1 MMRLQLISETDKNLP
16 IYASSQILSR
26 KISDILE
33 NRFSNSLKLKNSDGT
48 LLVYLFFNYNVEG
61 NSNIENRGK
70 LYIGK
75 DKSVESSTVIE
86 SFFVTSSSALI
97 NNIVEL
103 PSGITSVVIY
113 YSLNVINKYDVLKI
127 KEEKVSFGVT
137 MPKYTFGDVIINDDE
152 KRSIFRA
159 LIMIKEKELA
169 FDKWGYRK
177 IDPATKS
184 ILCFHGAPG
193 TGKTMCAH
201 AVAQYLGKNLL
212 IARYSQIQSKYTGEG
227 EKNLRKYFEEAEKQD
242 AVLFIDEA
250 DTFLSKRLSSAN
262 SNSKIYNS
270 MSNELYQL
278 IEDYNGCIIFAS
290 NHITDFDPAVISR
303 IIEPVE
309 FKLPDKET
317 RIKIIKKIL
326 PPGIPMSVPLS
337 DEELE
342 KLAAVSEGFSGRDI
356 RKSMYVF
363 IADKLYEEKQ
373 LRGKGNEEIL
383 VSFRDI
389 MLGFEN
395 VKEAKD
401 KLNESTKSTN
411 KIIGSFLE
419 EEEKKLRLLQIAA
432 LTLWADGEIS
442 SKEKQLFNELSKQY
456 KVDIQLS
463 KPEKL
468 PKLEDICSKIHSKSE
483 KMQVIDVACR
493 MIAFDL
499 NYPLKEKLFVEKM
512 LELLGYDNGKFSI
525 VDKYINDL
533 ILNYQTFESISSFLE
548 ISSYDALHE
557 LMREYTEAAANYHLA
572 ELYQNGSH
580 KFGGINKDE
589 VKAAFYFN
597 EAKRLGFNPS
607 WCNA

>member
-1 MMRLQLISETDKNLP
+1 MRLQLISEMDKNLP
-16 IYASSQILSR
+16 IYASSQILSK
-26 KISDILE
+26 KISEILE
-33 NRFSNSLKLKNSDGT
+33 DRFSKSQKLKNCDGT
-48 LLVYLFFNYNVEG
+48 LLIYLFFNYDVKDNPD
-61 NSNIENRGK
+61 IENRGC

-75 DKSVESSTVIE
+75 DKSVETSMVLE
-86 SFFVTSSSALI
+86 SFYVTSSSALT

-103 PSGITSVVIY
+103 PSDITSVVIY
-113 YSLNVINKYDVLKI
+113 YSQNVIDKADVLKS
-127 KEEKVSFGVT
+127 KEGKVSFNVT
-137 MPKYTFGDVIINDDE
+137 KPKYTFDDVIINDDE
-152 KRSIFRA
+152 RRSIFRA

-250 DTFLSKRLSSAN
+250 DTFLSKRLSSSN

-290 NHITDFDPAVISR
+290 NHIADFDPAVISR

-317 RIKIIKKIL
+317 RIKIIKKLL
-326 PPGIPMSVPLS
+326 PPNIPMPIPLCEI
-337 DEELE
+337 DLE
-342 KLAAVSEGFSGRDI
+342 KLSSISEGFSGRDI

-373 LRGKGNEEIL
+373 LKRKKDNDI
-383 VSFRDI
+383 VISFNDI
-389 MLGFEN
+389 MVGFEE
-395 VKEAKD
+395 VKKSKD
-401 KLNESTKSTN
+401 KLNEATKNTN
-411 KIIGSFLE
+411 KKIGDFLK
-419 EEEKKLRLLQIAA
+419 EEEKKLRLIQIAA
-432 LTLWADGEIS
+432 LALWSDGEIS
-442 SKEKQLFNELSKQY
+442 PKEKQLFDELSKQF
-456 KVDIQLS
+456 KIDIQINA
-463 KPEKL
+463 PEKL
-468 PKLEDICSKIHSKSE
+468 PTLEDICSRIHTKSE
-483 KMQVIDVACR
+483 KIQAVDITCR

-499 NYPLKEKLFVEKM
+499 NYPLQEKLFVQK
-512 LELLGYDNGKFSI
+512 LLDFLGYDKAEFSI
-525 VDKYINDL
+525 VDKYINEL
-533 ILNYQTFESISSFLE
+533 ITNYQTLELISSHFE
-548 ISSYDALHE
+548 ISCYDALHE
-557 LMREYTEAAANYHLA
+557 LMKEYTEPAANFHLA
-572 ELYQNGSH
+572 ELYQKGSD
-580 KFGGINKDE
+580 KFGGINVDE
-589 VKAAFYFN
+589 AKAAFYFN
-597 EAKRLGFNPS
+597 EAKKMGFIHR
-607 WCNA
+607 